1 MNIYMHRMI
10 LHLRQNI
17 KMLILKIHVHVDYW
31 SSLDNNIT
39 MLHVLLNLLTSSSG
53 HQLQGSVL
61 ENCPM
66 GLMKAVLRHWNLVI
80 SPNNNVPEFFV
91 LVTTKH
97 WSYQTLFPL
106 QLLSFWLE
114 ALKPCRLHS
123 SSCQKNSIC
132 ITRNS
137 LC

>member
-1 MNIYMHRMI
+1 MYHKFTHE
-10 LHLRQNI
+10 HLYAQ
-17 KMLILKIHVHVDYW
+17 KMWILKIHVHVDDW

-39 MLHVLLNLLTSSSG
+39 MLHVLLNLFTSSSG

-66 GLMKAVLRHWNLVI
+66 GLMQAVLRHWNLVI

-97 WSYQTLFPL
+97 
-106 QLLSFWLE
+106 
-114 ALKPCRLHS
+114 
-123 SSCQKNSIC
+123 
-132 ITRNS
+132 
-137 LC
+137 